1 MSAPRLQNFIG
12 GRFVDSSG
20 TDTHEVIN
28 PATEAVVAIQPAS
41 TAADVDA
48 AMRAAQAAFEEWSR
62 VTPGTRQKALL
73 ALADAIEA
81 ASDRL
86 VEAQHRNTGQIRSF
100 IATEE
105 VAVGADQVRFFAGA
119 ARRLDGIAG
128 GEYLEGYTSYV
139 RREPVGVIAQI
150 TPWNYPLMMA
160 IWKMAPAIAA
170 GNTVVLK
177 PASTTPE
184 STLVLAELTA
194 GILPDGVFNVLVGS
208 RVTGELMVDHPTT
221 AMAAI
226 TGSVRAGIEVARTAA
241 NKVKRVHLELGG
253 KAPAVVFADAD
264 LAATAVALT
273 DAGYFNAGQ
282 DCTAVTRVIVA
293 DSVHDE
299 LVAALVAAAKDKVT
313 GDVDNPDAFYG
324 PLNSAGHLAKVSEFI
339 DTLPAHVSVATGGH
353 RVGDKGFYFAPTV
366 LTGVKQDDAV
376 VQEEIFGPVLTVQS
390 FSDADE
396 ALALA
401 NGVPFGLASSVWT
414 TDHQTALRFSRDLNF
429 GCVWVN
435 THIPLTAEMPHGG
448 FGYSGYGKDLSVYG
462 VEDYTRIK
470 HVMSAL

>member
-12 GRFVDSSG
+12 GRFVDSCG

-28 PATEAVVAIQPAS
+28 PATEEVVAIQPAS

-48 AMRAAQAAFEEWSR
+48 AMSAAQAAFEEWSR

-73 ALADAIEA
+73 ALADAIEG

-170 GNTVVLK
+170 GNAVVLK

-208 RVTGELMVDHPTT
+208 RVTGELMIDHPTT
-221 AMAAI
+221 SMAAI

-264 LAATAVALT
+264 LATAAVSLT

-282 DCTAVTRVIVA
+282 DCTAVTRVLVQ

-299 LVAALVAAAKDKVT
+299 FVAALVAAAKDKVT
-313 GDVDNPDAFYG
+313 GDVDDPDAFYG
-324 PLNSAGHLAKVSEFI
+324 PLNSAGHLAKVTEYI
-339 DTLPAHVSVATGGH
+339 ETLPAHVSVATGGQ
-353 RVGDKGFYFAPTV
+353 RVGDKGFFFAPTV
-366 LTGVKQDDAV
+366 LTGAKQDDAV

-462 VEDYTRIK
+462 VDDYTRIK

>member
-1 MSAPRLQNFIG
+1 MTANRLQNFVN
-12 GRFVDSSG
+12 GRFADASG
-20 TDTHEVIN
+20 HDTHEVIN
-28 PATEAVVAIQPAS
+28 PATEQVVALQPTS
-41 TAADVDA
+41 NSADVDA
-48 AMRAAQAAFEEWSR
+48 AMAAAAEAFEGWR
-62 VTPGTRQKALL
+62 RATPSLRQKSLL
-73 ALADAIEA
+73 GLADALEA
-81 ASDRL
+81 GSDTL

-119 ARRLDGIAG
+119 ARRLDGVAG
-128 GEYLEGYTSYV
+128 GEYLDGYTSYV
-139 RREPVGVIAQI
+139 RREPIGVIAQI

-194 GILPDGVFNVLVGS
+194 GVLPDGVFNVLVGD
-208 RVTGELMVDHPTT
+208 RTTGALMVDHSTT

-226 TGSVRAGIEVARTAA
+226 TGSVRAGIEVAKTAS

-264 LAATAVALT
+264 LAATAPALT
-273 DAGYFNAGQ
+273 DGGYFNAGQ
-282 DCTAVTRVIVA
+282 DCTAVTRVLVQ

-299 LVAALVAAAKDKVT
+299 FVAALVTAAREKVT
-313 GDVDNPDAFYG
+313 GDAENPDAFYG
-324 PLNSAGHLAKVSEFI
+324 PLNSAGHLAKVSQYVDSVPGHI
-339 DTLPAHVSVATGGH
+339 TVATGGH
-353 RVGDKGFYFAPTV
+353 RVGERGFYYAPTV
-366 LTGVKQDDAV
+366 LTGVRQDDAV
-376 VQEEIFGPVLTVQS
+376 VQEEIFGPVLTVQP
-390 FSDADE
+390 FRNADE

-414 TDHQTALRFSRDLNF
+414 SDHQTALRFSRELNF
-429 GCVWVN
+429 GCVWIN

-462 VEDYTRIK
+462 LDDYTRVK